1 MTPWRRRRPLLWLAA
16 CLLIA
21 TLGGCAILRE
31 FQPAVAL
38 EAMTPGEYIALQ
50 RGDVVTTTIEGLG
63 SLRNPMV

>member
-1 MTPWRRRRPLLWLAA
+1 MTLPHRLLAA

-38 EAMTPGEYIALQ
+38 
-50 RGDVVTTTIEGLG
+50 
-63 SLRNPMV
+63 